1 MPASRP
7 NSSLV
12 LLFVALL
19 VAAGCAND
27 STTGE
32 PGSLNV
38 NLELRGDIT
47 INQVAWEVRGNGI
60 TPISGAINTSAIGS
74 TPSVEVFGIP
84 SGSNYLI
91 TMTATSLDGATSCE
105 GWAEFDVSP
114 QVTTNVMVML
124 NCKPAQNLGGVRV
137 NGKFNFCADLVRVVV
152 APLQTSVGNDIALSA
167 GAVDLEGDEILY
179 RWEATDGFIDDP
191 TAPETTYT
199 CRTAGSH
206 AVRVEV
212 SDDSFDYCISDWT
225 VAITCVSGDAPECEL
240 DADCDA
246 GEVCE
251 QNVCVPDVE
260 CNVDADC
267 DAGEICLVNVCVP
280 DVECNV
286 DQDCGAGDVC
296 FQNECIPDL
305 ECSVDGDCAPGEV
318 CEGNVCIPD
327 LECRVDADCA
337 TGEICV
343 GNVCVPDVE
352 CNIDQDC
359 PAGEICFANECV
371 PDLEC
376 NIDQDCPLGEVCVAN
391 DCVPNIECNLDADCD
406 AGEVCVDNLCVLDV
420 GCSSD
425 QDCVDANECTVGT
438 CNVGTG
444 LCTNSDVQDGTVCD
458 DGNGLCAV
466 GECRT
471 NELLGTDFVIVFEAN
486 YLASQLTLGL
496 SGPQASTG
504 VVSIPALGFSQSF
517 VVTPGEVTTLALPP
531 LAEVTSSDVVEP
543 GAAVRV
549 VSEEQ
554 ITVYGL
560 NRLLLSTDAFAALPV
575 EVLGQRHRIAAWSGG
590 INGPSQLAVAA
601 VPAFEG
607 DTTTPTTVTITPAAA
622 AGARPAGIPFT
633 VVLRP
638 LDAYQLQSEGDLTGS
653 LVESDRPISVFGGN
667 RCANIPDQETGF
679 CDHVV
684 EQLPPVSIW
693 GTEALTVPLATRTSG
708 DTFRIMAD
716 QNGTQ
721 VQLEGA
727 TPELINLNAG
737 DFAERN
743 LTGSYRI
750 TASSP
755 ILVSQFS
762 NGTQWDGVT
771 SDPFMMLIP
780 SAAQFIR
787 TYTFATPGSG
797 FPENYA
803 NIVALTSDV
812 ASGTVLLDGAPVPA
826 GSFTALAGTP
836 YSTAQVPISIG
847 SHTLIA
853 PNPLGLYVYGY
864 AAFDSYGYPGGFST
878 GNGLLP

>member
-1 MPASRP
+1 MPALRP
-7 NSSLV
+7 TSWLVLFFVASLV
-12 LLFVALL
+12 V
-19 VAAGCAND
+19 AGCATE

-38 NLELRGDIT
+38 NLALQGDIT

-60 TPISGAINTSAIGS
+60 TPISGAINTSALGS

-91 TMTATSLDGATSCE
+91 TMTATSVDGGTSCD

-114 QVTTNVMVML
+114 GISTNVMVML
-124 NCKPAQNLGGVRV
+124 NCKPPQNLGGVRV
-137 NGKFNFCADLVRVVV
+137 NGKFNVCADLVRVAV
-152 APLQTSVGNDIALSA
+152 APLQTSVGNDIDLSA
-167 GAVDLEGDEILY
+167 SAADLEGDEVLY
-179 RWEATDGFIDDP
+179 RWDATDGSIANAGAAD
-191 TAPETTYT
+191 TTYT
-199 CRTAGSH
+199 CTNVGTH
-206 AVRVEV
+206 AIRVEV
-212 SDDSFDYCISDWT
+212 SDDDFDYCISDWT
-225 VAITCVSGDAPECEL
+225 VAITCVDGEVLECEL
-240 DADCDA
+240 DGDCDA

-260 CNVDADC
+260 CNVDQDC
-267 DAGEICLVNVCVP
+267 DAGEVCVVNLCVPDVECNVAQDCAAGEVCVANECVPDVECNVDQDCAAGEVCTGNVCVP

-286 DQDCGAGDVC
+286 DQDCA
-296 FQNECIPDL
+296 
-305 ECSVDGDCAPGEV
+305 AGEV
-318 CEGNVCIPD
+318 C
-327 LECRVDADCA
+327 
-337 TGEICV
+337 T

-352 CNIDQDC
+352 CNFDQEC
-359 PAGEICFANECV
+359 PVGQICFANECV

-376 NIDQDCPLGEVCVAN
+376 NIDQDCPVGEICVANECMPNIECTLDADCGAGEVCVAN
-391 DCVPNIECNLDADCD
+391 SCVPDIECA
-406 AGEVCVDNLCVLDV
+406 V
-420 GCSSD
+420 D
-425 QDCVDANECTVGT
+425 QDCADNNDCTVGVCDT
-438 CNVGTG
+438 GAGVCNN
-444 LCTNSDVQDGTVCD
+444 TNVQDGTVCD
-458 DGNGLCAV
+458 NGNGICAV

-486 YLASQLTLGL
+486 YLRSQLSLGL
-496 SGPQASTG
+496 SGPQATIG
-504 VVSIPALGFSQSF
+504 VVSISALGFSQPFS
-517 VVTPGEVTTLALPP
+517 VTPGSVTTVNLPP
-531 LAEVTSSDVVEP
+531 LSEIVSSDVVEA

-549 VSEEQ
+549 VSDEQ

-560 NRLLLSTDAFAALPV
+560 NRLLLSTDAFAALPA
-575 EVLGQRHRIAAWSGG
+575 EVLGQRYRVAAWSGG
-590 INGPSQLAVAA
+590 VNGPSQLAVAA
-601 VPAFEG
+601 IPAFEG

-622 AGARPAGIPFT
+622 AGARPAGVPYT

-653 LVESDRPISVFGGN
+653 LIESNRPISVFGGN
-667 RCANIPDQETGF
+667 RCANIPNQQTGF

-750 TASSP
+750 SANTP

-797 FPENYA
+797 FPDNYA
-803 NIVALTSDV
+803 NIVALTAD
-812 ASGTVLLDGAPVPA
+812 ASAGNVLLDGGPVPA
-826 GSFTALAGTP
+826 GSFTVLAGTE
-836 YSTAQVPISIG
+836 YSTAQVSISIG
-847 SHTLIA
+847 SHTLFA